1 MSPALRPI
9 HLLYVPTLGCNL
21 GCRYCYLGKQ
31 TAPDTLSL
39 DARRAVP
46 TLRSALERFEE
57 AGILPFNVS
66 LHGGEVTM
74 LPETVLDE
82 LFTLVRDHYRRHH
95 DAIASLGQRKA
106 APHIKTNLYRFGE
119 LHELFLRHRVSI
131 SASIDL
137 PLSLHARHRVTRS
150 GQPWLERTLENL
162 RLLARYPHAA
172 KISTTISAEHLVDLP
187 AFVKDICFLH
197 EEIGLDMNRFNLMFA
212 FPSKLN
218 GEAQGERV
226 LTPATEDQQVEL
238 YETLKREF
246 TGTVLEEGLR
256 THWFDEFTP
265 SYCTNS
271 QNCGEKFFLLQ
282 GDGSLHSCVR
292 GQGIEGFSYGNIL
305 TDSVKEIMDRA
316 AGKIRTAHQEA
327 GLHEDCRACE
337 YIHLC
342 RTGCPVVKQQT
353 GSGKSYTCRLQ
364 KALYRDRPL
373 TWPALEDAQAQG
385 DAVRRY
391 ARAVHPG
398 LAWELP
404 PPPPAPRTLLLPSD
418 LTEPTNGLQEIVARD
433 PVLGTLYR
441 PDLFRIELDEEFV
454 GLESQILKTSAQ
466 WHTVVPGTAFRLHL
480 PRELLTAHGAE
491 ALRNPL
497 HLQLLRDTPVV
508 YGDEARTKQEHLF
521 TYQAWETGLQPSV
534 LGEEWAMLDLM
545 PLFEIHRHLFRHGVR
560 NNLFVTTTALREHHY
575 AKQKANAFYHIQAIN
590 LPFPNFEFF
599 WLEPPLAGTRN
610 HTFPDMEASP

>member
-1 MSPALRPI
+1 MSKSPRPI

-21 GCRYCYLGKQ
+21 GCHYCYLGAQ
-31 TAPDTLSL
+31 TTPDSL
-39 DARRAVP
+39 HRDALRAAA
-46 TLRSALERFEE
+46 TLRSALDRFEE
-57 AGILPFNVS
+57 SGILPFNVS
-66 LHGGEVTM
+66 LHGGEVTL
-74 LPETVLDE
+74 LPEAVLDE
-82 LFTLVRDHYRRHH
+82 LFTLIRNHYRRHH
-95 DAIASLGQRKA
+95 DAIASLGQRKTD
-106 APHIKTNLYRFGE
+106 PHIKTNLFRFGE

-137 PLSLHARHRVTRS
+137 PLSLHAKHRVTRS

-162 RLLARYPHAA
+162 RLLARYPHVA
-172 KISTTISAEHLVDLP
+172 KISTTISAEHLADLP
-187 AFVKDICFLH
+187 AFVKDIRFLH

-218 GEAQGERV
+218 GEAHGERV

-246 TGTVLEEGLR
+246 TGTALEEGLR

-271 QNCGEKFFLLQ
+271 INCGEKFFLLQ

-305 TDSVKEIMDRA
+305 TDPVKDIMDRA
-316 AGKIRTAHQEA
+316 AGKIRQAHQGA

-337 YIHLC
+337 YLHLC

-353 GSGKSYTCRLQ
+353 GTGKSYTCKLQ
-364 KALYRDRPL
+364 KALYRDRPM
-373 TWPALEDAQAQG
+373 TWPALGDAQAQI
-385 DAVRRY
+385 DAVRHY

-404 PPPPAPRTLLLPSD
+404 PPPTPPRTLLLPSD
-418 LTEPTNGLQEIVARD
+418 LTGQGNGLQEIVARD

-441 PDLFRIELDEEFV
+441 PSLFQVELDGEFIE
-454 GLESQILKTSAQ
+454 LESQILKTSVQ

-480 PRELLTAHGAE
+480 PREILTAHGAE

-521 TYQAWETGLQPSV
+521 TYQAWETGLQPSA
-534 LGEEWAMLDLM
+534 LGEEWAMFDLM
-545 PLFEIHRHLFRHGVR
+545 PILEIHRKLFRHGVR

-590 LPFPNFEFF
+590 LPFPNLEFF
-599 WLEPPLAGTRN
+599 WLDPSNLDPETSSTATE
-610 HTFPDMEASP
+610 TAT